1 MEDILHGVC
10 DTETIK
16 LSYAIVD
23 KYKEN
28 MVIMCWPMLVFFM
41 VGYTIGEKKF
51 IKDVEK
57 RNYPLDLMVY
67 KSWYDRKKINKKK

>member
-1 MEDILHGVC
+1 MKDVLYRVY
-10 DTETIK
+10 DARTELLFEKI
-16 LSYAIVD
+16 ING
-23 KYKEN
+23 YKET
-28 MVIMCWPMLVFFM
+28 MITVCWPMFLFFI

-67 KSWYDRKKINKKK
+67 KSWYDRKK